1 MNIGL
6 IGGGAIAS
14 FLLAELQKNDNK
26 SLNINSIYVRDK
38 EKYRY
43 LSESYDV
50 DLFSDIDS
58 FLESNIGI
66 VVEAAN
72 IEAVKTLIPTV
83 LQKKDIVIISIG
95 ALANQTFL
103 DEINIVAQT
112 YNRSIL
118 LPSGGIGGLDLLQSA
133 QALGGVTTVNLT
145 TRKAATSLGNEE
157 MQEEKVIYEGN
168 ARGAIKQFP
177 SNMNVSIILSLAGI
191 GMDKTN
197 VTIISDPNID
207 SNIHRIDI
215 KGKFGNATL
224 TVTNEPMKANPKTSY
239 LTALSIL
246 STLKK
251 HTKRIR
257 IGF

>member
-14 FLLAELQKNDNK
+14 FLLEEVSKNKHD
-26 SLNINSIYVRDK
+26 SLNIKSIYVRDK
-38 EKYRY
+38 AKYSY
-43 LSESYDV
+43 LSANYDV
-50 DLFSDIDS
+50 KLFSDITL
-58 FLESNIGI
+58 FLESDIDI

-72 IEAVKTLIPTV
+72 IEAVATLVPTV

-95 ALANQTFL
+95 ALANEPFL
-103 DEINIVAQT
+103 EKITALAET

-133 QALGGVTTVNLT
+133 QAGEVTAVSLT
-145 TRKAATSLGNEE
+145 TRKPATSLDREE
-157 MQEEKVIYEGN
+157 ISEEKIIFEGN

-177 SNMNVSIILSLAGI
+177 TNMNISIILSLAGI
-191 GMDKTN
+191 GMDKTS
-197 VTIISDPNID
+197 VTIISDPNSA
-207 SNIHRIDI
+207 SNIHEIEI
-215 KGKFGNATL
+215 NGKFGKAIFK
-224 TVTNEPMKANPKTSY
+224 VTNDPMKENPKTSY
-239 LTALSIL
+239 LAALSVL

-251 HTKRIR
+251 QTKRIK